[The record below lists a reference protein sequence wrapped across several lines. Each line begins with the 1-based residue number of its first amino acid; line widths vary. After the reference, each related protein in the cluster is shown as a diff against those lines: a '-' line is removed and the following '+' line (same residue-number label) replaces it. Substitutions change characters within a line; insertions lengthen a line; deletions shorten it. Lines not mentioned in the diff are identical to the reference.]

1 MKDAKAAIAKAW
13 RDQVSGE
20 PIDGPV
26 SVYID
31 AYKPLPK
38 SVKQEREWTL
48 KPDADNIA
56 KLVMDALNGI
66 AYTDDANIVRL
77 SISKHRQQ
85 RSTVEYVKITVR
97 RFRSVR
103 IRFGGSIRIRGRF
116 ASIPRGRHVV
126 KRRFNVDCCCNCC
139 RRIDCDRCIG
149 R

>member
-48 KPDADNIA
+48 KPDADNIG
-56 KLVMDALNGI
+56 KIVLDALNGV

-77 SISKHRQQ
+77 YVEKHKQQ
-85 RSTVEYVKITVR
+85 RSTVEHIVVTVLE
-97 RFRSVR
+97 
-103 IRFGGSIRIRGRF
+103 
-116 ASIPRGRHVV
+116 
-126 KRRFNVDCCCNCC
+126 VD
-139 RRIDCDRCIG
+139 
-149 R
+149 